1 MAIVVFSGSDQQAEA
16 QAVIATL
23 TMWLRELPEQQPRPA
38 SAKFVYGT
46 GGVARLVVEVEPAPP
61 LEGEE

>member
-23 TMWLRELPEQQPRPA
+23 TMWLRELPERPPRPA
-38 SAKFVYGT
+38 SAKFIYGSN
-46 GGVARLVVEVEPAPP
+46 GVARLVVEVEPAAVDEPK
-61 LEGEE
+61 